1 MDLALACD
9 MTFFSSH
16 NCWPM
21 VVVADPVAMDPAV
34 MLAVPAEAA
43 ALVANPHPLGLS
55 CSFVDVLCFN
65 MTSQI
70 VFSINFFFLHF
81 EHSKLLS
88 SPFE

>member
-1 MDLALACD
+1 
-9 MTFFSSH
+9 
-16 NCWPM
+16 M

-70 VFSINFFFLHF
+70 VLSINFFFCILNTPNSYLHHLNEWAACVF
-81 EHSKLLS
+81 LGYALW
-88 SPFE
+88 